1 MDVFAKCA
9 RCGATVPPC
18 NAKETEEGT
27 RVRFWAAVT
36 TCTVDT
42 DGGMALDLGGAEVLC
57 PDCMMK
63 LKEWISGGPEDPQGQ
78 EEAGQSYD
86 GDSAERLAT
95 DLARAAKN
103 VAATGLCTQQ
113 LACGYFGH
121 SGDTTCHDWRAP
133 SHHGECPAY
142 DSDSPCSE
150 IMFGDVHR
158 RCKALGIDI
167 EEDEDAKR

>member
-1 MDVFAKCA
+1 MTRCG
-9 RCGATVPPC
+9 RCGALVETTSEELSSGVVHFAPC
-18 NAKETEEGT
+18 
-27 RVRFWAAVT
+27 AVT
-36 TCTVDT
+36 TKISSNDVVYR
-42 DGGMALDLGGAEVLC
+42 DGCETTVLC
-57 PDCMMK
+57 PDCLEQIK
-63 LKEWISGGPEDPQGQ
+63 AWLAGEPEEPQGQ
-78 EEAGQSYD
+78 EGSGQSAD